1 VSTLTVLLERLR
13 RMRPPPG
20 TPANVLAVPSAG
32 EDVAGEVAFLFEAL
46 DGVRAR
52 ARAEHESA
60 QAAAAV
66 VEADAQ
72 AQRAQILA
80 AAREQGE
87 RVAAR
92 LLCEHREACEREA
105 ATLLADARREAA
117 RVLARGRES
126 TPTLVAEVMRRIGGQ
141 SS

>member
-1 VSTLTVLLERLR
+1 
-13 RMRPPPG
+13 M
-20 TPANVLAVPSAG
+20 LAVPSAG
-32 EDVAGEVAFLFEAL
+32 EDIVREVAFLFEAL

-52 ARAEHESA
+52 AQAEHESA

-66 VEADAQ
+66 VEADVQ

-92 LLCEHREACEREA
+92 LLCEHREAYEREA

-141 SS
+141 PS